1 MTIWKYFGQHSGC
14 GPIYRVFRCPND
26 AIELWDQP
34 LIERAFP
41 NGVWKEDSQAE
52 RVLMNEH
59 LQGWFSP
66 KDEELS
72 EEDALA
78 LLADWDKNGWPDLP
92 GRY

>member
-14 GPIYRVFRCPND
+14 GSIYRVFRCPNNEID
-26 AIELWDQP
+26 LWDQP

-41 NGVWKEDSQAE
+41 SNVWKEDSQAE

-66 KDEELS
+66 EDEELS
-72 EEDALA
+72 EKDALA
-78 LLADWDKNGWPDLP
+78 LLADWDKTGWPNLP
-92 GRY
+92 GQY